1 MRSIWKN
8 LIDQQHIEIELS
20 TQEKVRGMTYTK
32 EITEKVIKEY
42 QNDPSKETVERLAEV
57 VGVSTKSIIGKLSR
71 EGVYQRKVYLSKT
84 GEAPVTKAEIVNSI
98 ADALGLEVE
107 SLSGL
112 EKSPKIALKNLERGL
127 NESNE

>member
-1 MRSIWKN
+1 
-8 LIDQQHIEIELS
+8 
-20 TQEKVRGMTYTK
+20 MTYTK

>member
-1 MRSIWKN
+1 
-8 LIDQQHIEIELS
+8 
-20 TQEKVRGMTYTK
+20 MTYTK

-112 EKSPKIALKNLERGL
+112 EKSPKTALKNLERGL
-127 NESNE
+127 NGDNE